1 MAQARQ
7 YKVALTVNEASDYT
21 GIGRNSLRR
30 LIVWQKLPVIRIGNK
45 ILIRT
50 EILDRFLKENEGR
63 NIKNKYE
70 VIAV

>member
-1 MAQARQ
+1 MAQTRQ

>member
-1 MAQARQ
+1 MQTTQ
-7 YKVALTVNEASDYT
+7 CKVALTVNEASDYT

-30 LIVWQKLPVIRIGNK
+30 LIAWQKLPVVRIGNK

-50 EILDRFLKENEGR
+50 EVLDRFLEENEGR